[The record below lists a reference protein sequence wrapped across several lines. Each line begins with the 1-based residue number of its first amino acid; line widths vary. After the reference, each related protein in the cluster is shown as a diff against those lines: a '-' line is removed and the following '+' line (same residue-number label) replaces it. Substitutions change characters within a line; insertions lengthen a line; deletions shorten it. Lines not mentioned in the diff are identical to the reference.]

1 MQIREESRSYQLE
14 SWRGTGFT
22 GPSSL
27 GRGQRPCLNASVC
40 RDDGTKIRF
49 GMGWASAFA
58 TNYLPLKL
66 HSSVKEGK
74 EDDPPSDLTND
85 NAGVA
90 VFEFN

>member
-1 MQIREESRSYQLE
+1 
-14 SWRGTGFT
+14 
-22 GPSSL
+22 
-27 GRGQRPCLNASVC
+27 
-40 RDDGTKIRF
+40 
-49 GMGWASAFA
+49 MGWASAFA

-85 NAGVA
+85 NGGVA